1 MKRAFLVCALGAW
14 LSSACNVA
22 TVKQAPN
29 TIAQNECQSSSEC
42 GVGECINNQCRS
54 RQGTLGVGLFEV
66 TPPANATDSAGLQ
79 FLLPKVLLAPAG
91 GDLPLPIGLV
101 SHLIVQV
108 AIPGRN
114 CVPSFDDNGIMLATG
129 TDSTIPA
136 SITITPSQRSLG
148 VSTPAAVAQT
158 ALINFSYFGATADIP
173 SGTYDIYVQPF
184 PHDQGCV
191 VPPQVRRAQSFDGGR
206 SNFRIP
212 LPEPSLFELHVTW
225 PLADG
230 GLSGWTVDM
239 LDPVSG
245 HVISN
250 SAKLAVSVAGKT
262 DYVATV
268 SYLPV
273 AGDATAS
280 TAQELLRLSPP
291 ATIDAP
297 TILLARSALGLFD
310 AGRGKLTQ
318 FTMLPTPVY
327 VQGQVTALATPRPV
341 AATVT
346 LVATKITG
354 IEPGVLASF
363 VRTVKVSDDGQFG
376 LNLLPGT
383 YRVLAVPGLALNS
396 QDGST
401 LSEVTTEWVVP
412 SSPPKQAGK
421 VIELSQALPITGLAL
436 DSGGSPVATALVE
449 AVASTASLQRDVLHE
464 ALGELMSVPRASTG
478 TVLDSGAFNLLA
490 DSGTFDVSV
499 RPQSGTGFAWSVV
512 PAVPVGTTPETSAGV
527 NLASLS
533 SPLPVQYGGT
543 VTVPGATAAST
554 VGVPGAL
561 IRAYV
566 YLVGG
571 KYTAD
576 PDKADSVVQIAE
588 TRANDVGKF
597 TLFIPASLNTASQ

>member
-1 MKRAFLVCALGAW
+1 MKHALVACALAAW
-14 LSSACNVA
+14 LPLACDVA

-29 TIAQNECQSSSEC
+29 TIAQNDCQSSAEC
-42 GVGECINNQCRS
+42 GGGECVDNRCRT
-54 RQGTLGVGLFEV
+54 RQGTLEAALIEV
-66 TPPANATDSAGLQ
+66 TPPANGTDSAGLQ
-79 FLLPKVLLAPAG
+79 FLLPNVALAPAG
-91 GDLPLPIGLV
+91 GKLPLHLDAV
-101 SHLIVQV
+101 SRVAVQV
-108 AIPGRN
+108 TIPNRK
-114 CVPSFDDNGIMLATG
+114 CVPVFKDQDLELASG
-129 TDSTIPA
+129 ANATIPA
-136 SITITPSQRSLG
+136 WLTLTPTQRALG
-148 VSTPAAVAQT
+148 VATPPAIAKT
-158 ALINFSYFGATADIP
+158 ALIKYSYFEFSANVPPGA
-173 SGTYDIYVQPF
+173 YDVYIQPL
-184 PHDQGCV
+184 PHDQSCV
-191 VPPQVRRAQSFDGGR
+191 VPPELVRGQQFDAGVD
-206 SNFRIP
+206 NLKIP

-239 LDPVSG
+239 LDLDSG

-250 SAKLAVSVAGKT
+250 SATLAVSAAGKAE
-262 DYVATV
+262 YVATI

-297 TILLARSALGLFD
+297 TILLARNALGVFD

-396 QDGST
+396 QDGSV
-401 LSEVTTEWVVP
+401 LSEVSTEWVVP
-412 SSPPKQAGK
+412 SSPSRQAGK
-421 VIELSQALPITGLAL
+421 VIELSQPLPITGQAL
-436 DSGGSPVATALVE
+436 DSRGSAVATALVQ
-449 AVASTASLQRDVLHE
+449 AVASTAAIHRDVLRE
-464 ALGELMSVPRASTG
+464 ALGEITPVPRASTG
-478 TVLDSGAFNLLA
+478 TVQARGEFSLLA

-499 RPQSGTGFAWSVV
+499 RPQAGTGFAWSVV
-512 PAVPVGTTPETSAGV
+512 TAVGVGTTPEHSAGV
-527 NLASLS
+527 NLAPLS

-543 VTVPGATAAST
+543 VTAPGAASAP
-554 VGVPGAL
+554 VGIPGAL
-561 IRAYV
+561 IRAYA
-566 YLVGG
+566 YTLAGS
-571 KYTAD
+571 YTAD
-576 PDKADSVVQIAE
+576 PTQADGVVQIAE
-588 TRANDVGKF
+588 TRADETGAFK
-597 TLFIPASLNTASQ
+597 LLIPASLNSGAQ